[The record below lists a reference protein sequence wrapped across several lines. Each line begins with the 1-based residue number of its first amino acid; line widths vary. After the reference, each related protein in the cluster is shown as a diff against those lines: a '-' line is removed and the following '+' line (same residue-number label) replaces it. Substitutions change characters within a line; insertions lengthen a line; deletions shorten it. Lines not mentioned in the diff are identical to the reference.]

1 MNKKTLIVL
10 LCFLPLF
17 EKVGNAQVVKK
28 SIHEISEQENV
39 SASFISPYKEF
50 RDALHIFCFSAP
62 ENEAISRFVLKS
74 KQEARTFFYNVVNS
88 FRFDYFTY
96 NSGCYG
102 SDISSDIVAF
112 LGGLSPYPSWGT
124 VILFFSGHG
133 VNSNDHYYFITRDS
147 RKDDLPDTSVDGDFI
162 KQTVTRLADKGF
174 HVILFLDTCN
184 AGAILDGFHPHIKD
198 GGSIAIYASSLASE
212 DSNEFDA
219 IGGSPY
225 SIALARAFNGS
236 YSSAVDINGNIT
248 YQSLGNYLFQSLR
261 NEPRQTPVYK
271 LYNLKETDVILS
283 NISSIEDYLRICEKY
298 NADIDAVKKALSDKN
313 YRKAL
318 DMANAADSKAIAID
332 SLDKKKQYSLSS
344 VKDSIITV
352 LGKQKNPESV
362 SKLIKDLV
370 VGEDL
375 DSAPVFQALGTATL
389 TWVRGLPR
397 TANARNAY
405 NSGLMFLVLAR
416 DNGADEEQI
425 ARLVSGYLESMNQ
438 NYLFDLDED
447 LVPAF
452 ARFILE
458 FKDALAIDSFSQ
470 ASLISCILQKD
481 TSLNSDERE
490 ELNTQIVSLWKSS
503 STQTAKFNLLAA
515 HSYFSLG
522 DMLTVR
528 SILSSYV
535 LKVPSDYQKTTFK
548 YSEFQK
554 DTRREEFMLFTDT
567 LDPSNRKELQT
578 KFNK

>member
-1 MNKKTLIVL
+1 MNKKTLVVL
-10 LCFLPLF
+10 LCFLPLL
-17 EKVGNAQVVKK
+17 EKVGSAQVVKK

-62 ENEAISRFVLKS
+62 ENEELSHFVLKS

-96 NSGCYG
+96 NGGCYE
-102 SDISSDIVAF
+102 SDISSDIGAF

-283 NISSIEDYLRICEKY
+283 NISSIEDYLRICERY
-298 NADIDAVKKALSDKN
+298 NDDINAVKKALSDRN

-375 DSAPVFQALGTATL
+375 DAASVFQAIGSAML

-397 TANARNAY
+397 TANARDAY
-405 NSGLMFLVLAR
+405 NNGLMFLVLAM

-438 NYLFDLDED
+438 NYYFDLDED

-470 ASLISCILQKD
+470 ALMISCILQKD
-481 TSLNSDERE
+481 TSLKSDQRE
-490 ELNTQIVSLWKSS
+490 DMNKQIISLWKSS

-515 HSYFSLG
+515 HSFFSLG

-554 DTRREEFMLFTDT
+554 DTRRDEFMLFTDT
-567 LDPSNRKELQT
+567 LDPSNRKELQ
-578 KFNK
+578 KKYNK